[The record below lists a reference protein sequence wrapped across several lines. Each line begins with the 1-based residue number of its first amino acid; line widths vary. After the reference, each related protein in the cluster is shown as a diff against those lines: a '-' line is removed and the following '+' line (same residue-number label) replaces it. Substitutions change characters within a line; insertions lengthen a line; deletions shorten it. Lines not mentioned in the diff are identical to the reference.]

1 MLHFKWYFV
10 TCHLTNPKDHGISPL
25 LSFLTGTV
33 RVAIWLT
40 RRNKTQ
46 NSGCVDLVPVF
57 EGLLKSQLKV
67 EYLCYKMRDKLQD
80 FIHMWAVGGVL
91 WSVESDGDL
100 II

>member
-1 MLHFKWYFV
+1 MALV
-10 TCHLTNPKDHGISPL
+10 LSSPP

-33 RVAIWLT
+33 KLAICLT
-40 RRNKTQ
+40 RKNKTQ
-46 NSGCVDLVPVF
+46 NCVDLVPVF
-57 EGLLKSQLKV
+57 EGLLKSRLRV
-67 EYLCYKMRDKLQD
+67 EYLCYKMMDKLQD